1 MRFFVTGDFDVK
13 KRVLKRMKLVL
24 IASMIILVGLA
35 IGAVVTGRGLKGGIG
50 VASIMKGEAGS
61 GASVSGKDGSQASS
75 SHASGAG
82 KTRRKAS
89 ARNDK
94 TAAVEPQRY
103 RVRMVGDMLLHTT
116 IIGAC
121 KVDSTA
127 SGGAETY
134 DFTSLFTDTKELSQK
149 ADISILNQETI
160 LGGKSLNYSGYPAFN
175 SPQEVGDAEADA
187 GYNVILAA
195 TNHSLDRGVKGV
207 KNTLEYWRTKHPNIT
222 VCGMHDS
229 KEDEERIR
237 VIEVDGA
244 KTKGGAGS
252 GKKSSA
258 GTKAVERTSI
268 KVAIL
273 NYTYG
278 TNGFTEPSGQ
288 PYLVDNMTEEKV
300 KADLAKARTMAD
312 FIIVCP
318 HWGTEYVFKANDY
331 QKKWAKIFVDNG
343 ANLIIG
349 AHLHVIQPMEWI
361 EGENGQ
367 KALCYYSLG
376 NFVTGTARTGGGIWK
391 QLVSG
396 MADITLVR
404 GADGKVTIEKGSV
417 IPLICHWEKNEQKR
431 TVFTVKELLKYTPEQ
446 ASAHLINKQDKSF
459 TLDRAKALV
468 KEVWGIE

>member
-35 IGAVVTGRGLKGGIG
+35 IGAVVTGRGLKGGVG
-50 VASIMKGEAGS
+50 VNSVLKGEN
-61 GASVSGKDGSQASS
+61 DGSSADSRGGT
-75 SHASGAG
+75 GADES
-82 KTRRKAS
+82 RRKAG
-89 ARNDK
+89 ARNDQ
-94 TAAVEPQRY
+94 TAAAEPQRY

-187 GYNVILAA
+187 GYNVILTA

-237 VIEVDGA
+237 VIELD
-244 KTKGGAGS
+244 K
-252 GKKSSA
+252 
-258 GTKAVERTSI
+258 I

-300 KADLAKARTMAD
+300 KADLAKARTIAD

-349 AHLHVIQPMEWI
+349 AHPHVIQTIEWI

-376 NFVTGTARTGGGIWK
+376 NFVTGTARTGSGIWK

-404 GADGKVTIEKGSV
+404 GTDGKVTIEKGSV

-459 TLDRAKALV
+459 SLDRAKALV

>member
-1 MRFFVTGDFDVK
+1 MK

-24 IASMIILVGLA
+24 IASMITLVGLA
-35 IGAVVTGRGLKGGIG
+35 IGAVVTGRGLKGGVG
-50 VASIMKGEAGS
+50 VISVLKGEINGS
-61 GASVSGKDGSQASS
+61 SADSRGGTGADE
-75 SHASGAG
+75 
-82 KTRRKAS
+82 TRRKAGT
-89 ARNDK
+89 RKDQ
-94 TAAVEPQRY
+94 TAAAEPQRY

-121 KVDSTA
+121 KVDSSGA
-127 SGGAETY
+127 GGAESY

-222 VCGMHDS
+222 VCGIHDS

-237 VIEVDGA
+237 VIELD
-244 KTKGGAGS
+244 K
-252 GKKSSA
+252 
-258 GTKAVERTSI
+258 I

-300 KADLAKARTMAD
+300 KADLAKAKTMAD

-349 AHLHVIQPMEWI
+349 AHPHVIQTIEWI

-376 NFVTGTARTGGGIWK
+376 NFVTGTARTGSGIWK

-404 GADGKVTIEKGSV
+404 GTDGKVTIEKGSV

>member
-61 GASVSGKDGSQASS
+61 DSSGAVD
-75 SHASGAG
+75 AG
-82 KTRRKAS
+82 KTRQKAR
-89 ARNDK
+89 ARNDQ
-94 TAAVEPQRY
+94 TAAAEPQRY

-121 KVDSTA
+121 KVDG
-127 SGGAETY
+127 SGAGGTESY

-160 LGGKSLNYSGYPAFN
+160 LGGKSLKYSGYPAFN

-237 VIEVDGA
+237 VIELD
-244 KTKGGAGS
+244 K
-252 GKKSSA
+252 
-258 GTKAVERTSI
+258 I

-300 KADLAKARTMAD
+300 KADLAKAKTMAD

-349 AHLHVIQPMEWI
+349 AHPHVIQPMEWI

-376 NFVTGTARTGGGIWK
+376 NFVTGTARTGSGIWK

-404 GADGKVTIEKGSV
+404 GTDGKVTIEKGSV

-468 KEVWGIE
+468 KEVWGIL